1 MTAIGIISLDNYD
14 DIIDRMDDKYI
25 SSLNTLVT
33 TMISDWASDNR
44 IFYKRINSERYF
56 FVAKEADIERMKE
69 NQFVLLKQVKE
80 AEINS
85 EFVLTLSMGIAYG
98 EMDIEKVGEVAQ
110 NNLDLAQARG
120 GDQVVV
126 KDVDPN
132 AKPQF
137 FGGNTDGTIRR
148 TRTRSRAMSLA
159 LKKIFLEN
167 HKIFVM
173 GHRFPDMD
181 AMGAAFGI
189 ASLAKLVKREAYVLF
204 NRDEINPDMTRCLTE
219 LDKYTELE
227 NMLIT
232 EKEALAKIDNR
243 SVLVM
248 VDYHKPSLSIS
259 QNVYDA
265 FEKIIIIDH
274 HRRGDEFPN
283 KPLLTYIETSASSAS
298 ELVSEFIQFQTNH
311 KNRLPKFVPT
321 LLLAGIYVDT
331 KSFAVRTTG
340 KTFDMAS
347 FLKSQGADIALVQY
361 LLSSDLDSYL
371 SISRLVA
378 RSAYYRK
385 DIVVS
390 VADDR
395 EIYDGV
401 TVAKTADTLLSLNGI
416 HASFVITKQAGGV
429 IGISARSSG
438 KINVQTI
445 MEALGGGGHFTNA
458 ATQIKGK
465 NLDEVQQELFQELD
479 KLESTKE

>member
-25 SSLNTLVT
+25 SALNTLVT
-33 TMISDWASDNR
+33 TMISDWANDLH

-56 FVAKEADIERMKE
+56 FVAKESDIDKMKE
-69 NQFVLLKQVKE
+69 NQFLLLKKVKE
-80 AEINS
+80 AEINN
-85 EFVLTLSMGIAYG
+85 EFVLTISMGIAYG
-98 EMDIEKVGEVAQ
+98 DSEVEEIGEVAQ
-110 NNLDLAQARG
+110 TNLDLAQARG
-120 GDQVVV
+120 GDQVVL
-126 KDVDPN
+126 KDVNPN
-132 AKPQF
+132 SKPQF
-137 FGGNTDGTIRR
+137 FGGTTDGTIRR

-159 LKKIFLEN
+159 LKKIFSEN
-167 HKIFVM
+167 HKVFIM

-181 AMGAAFGI
+181 AIGAAFGI
-189 ASLAKLVKREAYVLF
+189 ASLAQMTNKEVYIIF
-204 NRDEINPDMTRCLTE
+204 NRDEMNPDMQRCLDK
-219 LDKYTELE
+219 LDDYPDLA

-232 EKEALAKIDNR
+232 EEAALLKIDHR

-259 QNVYDA
+259 YKVYEA

-283 KPLLTYIETSASSAS
+283 KPLLTYIESSASSAS
-298 ELVSEFIQFQTNH
+298 ELVSEFIQFQTNR
-311 KNRLPKFVPT
+311 KTRLPKFVPT

-347 FLKSQGADIALVQY
+347 FLKSKGADISLVQY
-361 LLSSDLDSYL
+361 LLSSDLDAYL

-378 RSAYYRK
+378 RSEYYCK
-385 DIVVS
+385 NIVVS
-390 VADDR
+390 VAD
-395 EIYDGV
+395 EQTIYDSV

-416 HASFVITKQAGGV
+416 DASFVITKQAGNI

-438 KINVQTI
+438 VINVQTI

-458 ATQIKGK
+458 ATQIKDAT
-465 NLDEVQQELFQELD
+465 LDEVQQVLFQELD
-479 KLESTKE
+479 KLESNEE